1 MNKPRFRNGE
11 RKNSIYIWL
20 FVSYSRN
27 NSNRLIWILFA
38 YCGGKRYLILI
49 GTMPNKCKETWQPIQ
64 TFPFYFIRHTSQQKK
79 RKKKV
84 YSPKQDY
91 FLLLISNNVTHE
103 SPPLFRLSYPANKSL
118 KPRIRFSL
126 KLYIFQLEFSPSST
140 SNCFVMHMTSN
151 FGGQAKRNLVFAV
164 FLSLAICLTKSF
176 WKKNTVGLFIKWETG
191 QSLQWNSFCLIDKV
205 G

>member
-27 NSNRLIWILFA
+27 NSNHLIWILFA

-64 TFPFYFIRHTSQQKK
+64 TAPFYFIRHTSQQIKK
-79 RKKKV
+79 ERKKV

-103 SPPLFRLSYPANKSL
+103 SPLSFACLIRQTNHWNHEFVFHSNYIYSNLSFHRLQL
-118 KPRIRFSL
+118 RIASWC
-126 KLYIFQLEFSPSST
+126 IW
-140 SNCFVMHMTSN
+140 
-151 FGGQAKRNLVFAV
+151 LVILV
-164 FLSLAICLTKSF
+164 VRQNEI
-176 WKKNTVGLFIKWETG
+176 W
-191 QSLQWNSFCLIDKV
+191 SLQFFYH
-205 G
+205 